1 MSQQQTS
8 LTIAAPGFG
17 GLNTEVAQTEQ
28 NSSFASVAD
37 NCVVD
42 KFGRVGA
49 RKGFQNNTTTPAADP
64 LNSIHTFKGTDGQE
78 IVFTAGGT
86 SVYKDVTAPTN
97 ITPAGAAIT
106 DSNWQ
111 MLTLNNR
118 VYMIQEGHDPLV
130 YSHLSASTAG
140 AQDTLAVN
148 ATSMPRAQCGTSAYG
163 RIWLANCDNDN
174 HQVVYWSQRINGEN
188 FNIPSGAGGDTGA
201 EGGSINVALYWPT
214 GYDEIQALA
223 SHNGRLVIFG
233 KDNILIY
240 AQADGWPAA
249 TKEAGGMY
257 LEDSIRGIGCIARDS
272 VQSTGT
278 DVIFLDSSGLRSLG
292 RVIQEKS
299 APIGEISANVRT
311 ELRSAL
317 TASGNASTAKSVFM
331 PEERLYVLMFSGGQA
346 LVFETSVTDP
356 QNGGM
361 RATRWVGLTARAGS
375 YNNGSTLFADTDG
388 VITEYKGYVDKGET
402 YRMSYYTHFLSFG
415 DSAKI
420 KAPKKIYFTMVTGAA
435 VQVST
440 FWGFDYQNSSN
451 RSAVIIPAQ
460 GTPAE
465 FGIAEFN
472 IGTYGGGVS
481 TFRKAVNVTG
491 KGTTLQVGIELPVSN
506 EAFSLQEITIKTL
519 LGRTI

>member
-8 LTIAAPGFG
+8 LTISAPGFG
-17 GLNTEVAQTEQ
+17 GLNTEIAQTEQ
-28 NSSFASVAD
+28 NDSFASVAD

-49 RKGFQNNTTTPAADP
+49 RKGFSSLTSTPASNP
-64 LNSIHTFKGTDGQE
+64 LDSIFWFKATDGVE
-78 IVFTAGGT
+78 KVFTAGGNK
-86 SVYKDVTAPTN
+86 VYVGAANPAD
-97 ITPAGAAIT
+97 ITPAGAIT

-111 MLTLNNR
+111 MITLNDK
-118 VYMIQEGHDPLV
+118 VVMIQQAHDPLV
-130 YSHLSASTAG
+130 YNYDT
-140 AQDTLAVN
+140 DTLAFN
-148 ATSMPRAQCGTSAYG
+148 TTTMPRAQCGLGAYG
-163 RIWLANCDNDN
+163 RVWLANCDDDN
-174 HQVVYWSQRINGEN
+174 HQVVYWSQRLDAEN
-188 FNIPSGAGGDTGA
+188 YNIASGAGGDDGS

-223 SHNGRLVIFG
+223 AHNGRLVIFG

-240 AQADGWPAA
+240 GQAEGWPAA
-249 TKEAGGMY
+249 TQAAGGMY

-311 ELRSAL
+311 ELRNAIL
-317 TASGNASTAKSVFM
+317 ASPNSVTKKSVFM
-331 PEERLYVLMFSGGQA
+331 PEERLYVLMNDSGTA
-346 LVFETSVTDP
+346 IVFDTSNMDP
-356 QNGGM
+356 ATGAM
-361 RATRWVGLTARAGS
+361 RATRWTGLSARAGVYS
-375 YNNGSTLFADTDG
+375 NGVTLFADTAG
-388 VITEYKGYVDKGET
+388 VVTQYTGYTDKGAT
-402 YRMSYYTHFLSFG
+402 YRMKYYTHFLSFG

-420 KAPKKIYFTMVTGAA
+420 KSPKKIYFTMITGAA

-440 FWGFDYQNSSN
+440 FWGFDYLSSTN
-451 RSAVIIPAQ
+451 NSAVLIPSQ
-460 GTPAE
+460 GVPAE
-465 FGIAEFN
+465 FGVSEFG
-472 IGTYGGGVS
+472 IGAYGGGAIA
-481 TFRKAVNVTG
+481 FRKSINVTG

-506 EAFSLQEITIKTL
+506 EPFSLQEITIKTL

>member
-28 NSSFASVAD
+28 NSSYASVAD
-37 NCVVD
+37 NCVID
-42 KFGRVGA
+42 KYGRVGS
-49 RKGFQNNTTTPAADP
+49 RKGFQNNTTTPVADP
-64 LNSIHTFKGTDGQE
+64 LTSIHTFKGTDGAE

-86 SVYKDVTAPTN
+86 SIYKGVVAPTN
-97 ITPAGAAIT
+97 ITPAGTIT

-111 MLTLNNR
+111 MMTLNNN

-130 YSHLSASTAG
+130 YTHISDSG
-140 AQDTLAVN
+140 EDEGTLAVN
-148 ATSMPRAQCGTSAYG
+148 TTSMPRAQCGTSAYG
-163 RIWLANCDNDN
+163 RIWLANCDDDN

-188 FNIPSGAGGDTGA
+188 FNIASGDGGDTGA

-240 AQADGWPAA
+240 AQAEGWPAA

-257 LEDSIRGIGCIARDS
+257 LEDSIRGIGCIARDT

-311 ELRSAL
+311 ELSSAMLRRSDNAL
-317 TASGNASTAKSVFM
+317 VKSVFM
-331 PEERLYVLMFSGGQA
+331 PEERLYVLINTSGTA
-346 LVFETSVTDP
+346 IVFETSVTDP
-356 QNGGM
+356 QSGGM
-361 RATRWVGLTARAGS
+361 RATRWVGLTATAGS
-375 YNNGSTLFADTDG
+375 YNNGSTLFADTGG
-388 VITEYKGYVDKGET
+388 VITEYAGYADKGEA

-415 DSAKI
+415 DSARI

-435 VQVST
+435 VQMST

-451 RSAVIIPAQ
+451 NSAIIIPSQ
-460 GTPAE
+460 GKPAE
-465 FGIAEFN
+465 FGIAEYN
-472 IGTYGGGVS
+472 VGTYGGGVS

-491 KGTTLQVGIELPVSN
+491 KGTTLQVGIELPVAN

>member
-37 NCVVD
+37 NCVID
-42 KFGRVGA
+42 KYGRVGS
-49 RKGFQNNTTTPAADP
+49 RKGFQNNTTTPVADP
-64 LNSIHTFKGTDGQE
+64 LTSIHTFKGTDGVE

-86 SVYKDVTAPTN
+86 SIYKGVVAPTN
-97 ITPAGAAIT
+97 ITPAGTIT

-130 YSHLSASTAG
+130 YSHLSASSAG

-148 ATSMPRAQCGTSAYG
+148 TTSMPRAQCGTSAYG

-188 FNIPSGAGGDTGA
+188 YNIPSGEGGDDGS

-233 KDNILIY
+233 KDNILVY
-240 AQADGWPAA
+240 AQAEGWPAA
-249 TKEAGGMY
+249 AQSAGGMY
-257 LEDSIRGIGCIARDS
+257 LEDSIRGIGCIARDT

-311 ELRSAL
+311 ELSAVML
-317 TASGNASTAKSVFM
+317 QRDDNALVKSVFM
-331 PEERLYVLMFSGGQA
+331 PEERLYVLINTSGA
-346 LVFETSVTDP
+346 AIVFETSVTDP
-356 QNGGM
+356 QTGGM

-375 YNNGSTLFADTDG
+375 YNNGTTLFADTGG
-388 VITEYKGYVDKGET
+388 VVTEYTGYLDKGET
-402 YRMSYYTHFLSFG
+402 YRMRYYTHFLSFG

-435 VQVST
+435 VAVST
-440 FWGFDYQNSSN
+440 FWGFDYQNNSRSSSIN
-451 RSAVIIPAQ
+451 IPAL

-465 FGIAEFN
+465 FGVSEFS
-472 IGTYGGGVS
+472 IGEYGGGVN
-481 TFRKAVNVTG
+481 TFRRSANVTG

-506 EAFSLQEITIKTL
+506 EPFSLQEITIKTL

>member
-28 NSSFASVAD
+28 NSSFAQIAD

-49 RKGFQNNTTTPAADP
+49 RKGFKSLTTTPAANA
-64 LNSIHTFKGTDGQE
+64 LESIHTFKGTDGVE
-78 IVFTAGGT
+78 IVFTAGGN
-86 SVYKDVTAPTN
+86 SIYKDVIAPTN
-97 ITPAGAAIT
+97 ITPAGTIT
-106 DSNWQ
+106 DSDWQ

-140 AQDTLAVN
+140 AQNTLAVN

-188 FNIPSGAGGDTGA
+188 FDIFSGAGGDNGS

-249 TKEAGGMY
+249 TQAAGGMY

-311 ELRSAL
+311 ELSVSLADSLRNQTSV
-317 TASGNASTAKSVFM
+317 KSVFM
-331 PEERLYVLMFSGGQA
+331 PEERLYVLMFSTGTA

-356 QNGGM
+356 QTGGM

-375 YNNGSTLFADTDG
+375 YNNGSTVFADTGG
-388 VITEYKGYVDKGET
+388 VVTEYTGYLDKGGT

-435 VQVST
+435 VAVST
-440 FWGFDYQNSSN
+440 FWGFDYQNSSY
-451 RSAVIIPAQ
+451 STTVIIPAK

-465 FGIAEFN
+465 FGVSEFN

-481 TFRKAVNVTG
+481 TLRKAVNVTG
-491 KGTTLQVGIELPVSN
+491 KGTTLQVGVELPVSN
-506 EAFSLQEITIKTL
+506 EPFSLQEITIKTL